1 MRFSRSW
8 RATSTKLLIAVAAIF
23 GGNCLLRSSSTGAPA
38 TQASYK
44 INDRIDHLLEELHKP
59 DDGTVMVCA
68 HRTGWKFAPENSVD
82 GIRQCIDM
90 GVDMIETDLQKTRDG
105 RFVLMHDKTLDR
117 STTGTGNVSDFT
129 LEQIEQ
135 LRLRD
140 GHGKPTAEQVPTLEQ
155 LIDLSRGHVLLYLD
169 KTEDRIDEVY
179 ARLVELDAVK
189 FCFFYGSRTAAD
201 LHARYG
207 GILDHISYLPKVY
220 DTTADMEQYIRDFG
234 QQRPPA
240 AFVIE
245 FTTRDS
251 LVLKNIPLM
260 KQAHARVWASPLWP
274 TAVAAH
280 TDELALKDP
289 DANWGWMMQRGVNL
303 FCTDRP
309 KEMLAYLRGKGLH
322 E

>member
-1 MRFSRSW
+1 M
-8 RATSTKLLIAVAAIF
+8 T
-23 GGNCLLRSSSTGAPA
+23 
-38 TQASYK
+38 
-44 INDRIDHLLEELHKP
+44 
-59 DDGTVMVCA
+59 
-68 HRTGWKFAPENSVD
+68 PENSID
-82 GIRQCIDM
+82 GIQQCIDM

-105 RFVLMHDKTLDR
+105 HFVLMHDKTLDR
-117 STTGTGNVSDFT
+117 STTGSGNVSDFT
-129 LEQIEQ
+129 LDQIEQ

-140 GHGKPTAEQVPTLEQ
+140 RRGKVTSQQVPTLEQ

-179 ARLVELDAVK
+179 ARLAELNAEK
-189 FCFFYGSRTAAD
+189 FCFFYGSKPPAE
-201 LHARYG
+201 LKARYG
-207 GILDHISYLPKVY
+207 GLLEHISYLPKVY
-220 DTTADMEQYIRDFG
+220 DNTADMEQYIHDFG
-234 QQRPPA
+234 QQLPPA

-251 LVLKNIPLM
+251 QVLKNIPLM

-274 TAVAAH
+274 AAVAAH

-289 DANWGWMMQRGVNL
+289 DANWGWMMQRGVNM

-309 KEMLAYLRGKGLH
+309 KEMLAYLRAKGLH